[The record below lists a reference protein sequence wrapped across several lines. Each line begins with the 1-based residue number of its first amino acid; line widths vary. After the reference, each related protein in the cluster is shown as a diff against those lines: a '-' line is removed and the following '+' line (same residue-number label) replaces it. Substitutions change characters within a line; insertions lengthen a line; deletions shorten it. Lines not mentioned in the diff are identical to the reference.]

1 VCGLEAP
8 GCGSWRIA
16 AICVLA
22 GLNFEPRAERIKY
35 VIGSSMQRRTPIA
48 SHCVPSTPS
57 ADIRQRL
64 STFIADRKAR
74 EMPRT
79 RMAEQDGQRIL
90 STTRGGQLA
99 CPRRLHLNL
108 KTKRTPAAR
117 LSPTWCLVESLNPD
131 WVVTSL
137 GSTNQMRF
145 RVFTRDGV
153 QVWKPLTRTR
163 QR

>member
-1 VCGLEAP
+1 MCGLEAP

-117 LSPTWCLVESLNPD
+117 LSPTWCLVESFNPE

-145 RVFTRDGV
+145 RVSTRDGV
-153 QVWKPLTRTR
+153 QVWKPL
-163 QR
+163 

>member
-1 VCGLEAP
+1 MCGLEAL
-8 GCGSWRIA
+8 GCGSCRIA

-22 GLNFEPRAERIKY
+22 GLNFDPTAERIKY

-79 RMAEQDGQRIL
+79 RMAEQDVQRIL
-90 STTRGGQLA
+90 STNA
-99 CPRRLHLNL
+99 RRTIGL
-108 KTKRTPAAR
+108 PPQAA
-117 LSPTWCLVESLNPD
+117 LELENPKDPCGESFTD
-131 WVVTSL
+131 VVSCRIF
-137 GSTNQMRF
+137 Q
-145 RVFTRDGV
+145 
-153 QVWKPLTRTR
+153 P
-163 QR
+163 